1 MKIICGALQYIIIRK
16 MYLLKIIKKSTFLEM
31 IIMILVIVIL
41 IFLYLQGGKE
51 KGGRGGVCEMLKC
64 QIALADM
71 GAENSGDR

>member
-1 MKIICGALQYIIIRK
+1 
-16 MYLLKIIKKSTFLEM
+16 M